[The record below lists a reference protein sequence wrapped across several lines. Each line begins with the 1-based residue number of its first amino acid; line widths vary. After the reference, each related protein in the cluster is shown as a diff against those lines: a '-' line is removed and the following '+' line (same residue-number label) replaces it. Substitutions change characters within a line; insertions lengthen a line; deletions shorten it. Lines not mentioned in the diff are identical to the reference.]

1 MAFFNTD
8 ALRVIRYAISGNGD
22 RHMSNADWL
31 SRALAS
37 SNITPSEL
45 SRRIAKALPH
55 SNMTPQK
62 VSLMRLGKRKIAFDE
77 IKAICTI
84 LGVSPPGASI
94 SHKVPVVG
102 VVSAGASASLFGLGQ
117 GMFEEVDAPQESTPN
132 TVAVKV
138 QGDSMYGV
146 ADDGSYIYYDDVP
159 GLPTD
164 AMIGKLCVVGLADD
178 RVLVKRLKRG
188 SEPGRFTL
196 QSVNAPDIE
205 NVEVTWAS
213 RVTWVRFPD

>member
-1 MAFFNTD
+1 MT
-8 ALRVIRYAISGNGD
+8 
-22 RHMSNADWL
+22 NAKWL
-31 SRALAS
+31 AEALAAS
-37 SNITPSEL
+37 GL
-45 SRRIAKALPH
+45 SQSDLARRVAKALPV

-62 VSLMRLGKRKIAFDE
+62 VSLMLKGKREISFDE
-77 IKAICTI
+77 IKAVCVI
-84 LGVSPPGASI
+84 LGISPPGTTI
-94 SHKVPVVG
+94 SLKVPVVG
-102 VVSAGASASLFGLGQ
+102 VVSAGASASLFGLGHQ
-117 GMFEEVDAPQESTPN
+117 MYEEVDAPQESTPN

-159 GLPTD
+159 GMPVES
-164 AMIGKLCVVGLADD
+164 MIGKLCVVGLTDD

-205 NVEVTWAS
+205 NVEVAWAS